1 VFVST
6 TAADW
11 LVGILILGVAAAAV
25 GGFIVVL
32 LRWRRGRAR
41 LYDESADSLTGPEHD
56 VGRGSERLSAIEFP
70 SRLCD
75 TVGSTL
81 HLVLAEKH
89 RDGGWVKTTFDKGGF
104 WLLAGE
110 TPVAYMRYGEHALVE
125 IACREECWRLTK
137 DRPVGWEL
145 NLERL
150 EDSEQLGRYRGRSWR
165 KGGRIELGDD
175 GDVLVDKGL
184 GSPWRMRLAGG
195 EPFAE
200 ILHSLYRWHRDE
212 PLRVTL
218 RSLPQEP
225 VTLHLA
231 VLSLCGVIL
240 IEDQLARASP
250 SGGAG

>member
-1 VFVST
+1 
-6 TAADW
+6 
-11 LVGILILGVAAAAV
+11 VAAAAV
-25 GGFIVVL
+25 GGFVMVL
-32 LRWRRGRAR
+32 LRCRRNRR
-41 LYDESADSLTGPEHD
+41 WVFDESANSLTGRGLD
-56 VGRGSERLSAIEFP
+56 ASRGSVDLSAIEFP
-70 SRLCD
+70 LRLCD

-81 HLVLAEKH
+81 HLVLAEKC
-89 RDGGWVKTTFDKGGF
+89 RDSGWLKRAFAKGGF

-110 TPVAYMRYGEHALVE
+110 IPVAYLRHGDRALVE

-137 DRPVGWEL
+137 HRRYGWEL

-150 EDSEQLGRYRGRSWR
+150 EDSEPLGRYRGRSWQ

-175 GDVLVDKGL
+175 GNVLVHKGMT
-184 GSPWRMRLAGG
+184 SPWRMRLAGS

-200 ILHSLYRWHRDE
+200 IAHSLYRWHRDE

-218 RSLPQEP
+218 RSLPPEP

-240 IEDQLARASP
+240 IEDLLARTFS
-250 SGGAG
+250 SGGGG